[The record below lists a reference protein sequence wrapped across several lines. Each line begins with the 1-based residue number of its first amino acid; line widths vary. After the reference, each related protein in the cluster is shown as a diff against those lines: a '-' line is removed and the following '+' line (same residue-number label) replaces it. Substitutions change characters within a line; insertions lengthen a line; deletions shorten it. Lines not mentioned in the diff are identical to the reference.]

1 MASSAIRGTT
11 EHIVTKS
18 SMVSYRLCHFWARNW
33 PKTTLVLQAAR
44 RSDQRRHD
52 DLLRTQARLRGLCAQ
67 AQVLPERSCTQDRA
81 LHSRSRSRQGPR
93 DCKDRGL
100 RCLTSRT
107 KEGRDAVRSSE
118 ALPQARP
125 IAPVWAERGQR
136 RVPLCRHS
144 PKSAETGESHPPS
157 DAHVRHIS
165 RRARIPPP

>member
-67 AQVLPERSCTQDRA
+67 AQVLPERSCAQNRA

-93 DCKDRGL
+93 DCKD
-100 RCLTSRT
+100 
-107 KEGRDAVRSSE
+107 KAYAV
-118 ALPQARP
+118 
-125 IAPVWAERGQR
+125 
-136 RVPLCRHS
+136 
-144 PKSAETGESHPPS
+144 
-157 DAHVRHIS
+157 S
-165 RRARIPPP
+165 RRERKKVEMLFAHLKRSLRLGRLRLRGPS